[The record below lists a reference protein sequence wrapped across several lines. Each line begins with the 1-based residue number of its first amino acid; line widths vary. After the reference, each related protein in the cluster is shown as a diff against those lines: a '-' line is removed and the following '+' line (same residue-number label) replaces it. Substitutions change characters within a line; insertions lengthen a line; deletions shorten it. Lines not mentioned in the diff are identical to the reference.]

1 MPRNANFRKYNMN
14 FNWQLSYDIIRIK
27 LCNESAMED
36 GRTEVRNSHV
46 REFVYKT
53 VFSNNYVKMRNR
65 RFT

>member
-1 MPRNANFRKYNMN
+1 MN
-14 FNWQLSYDIIRIK
+14 FNWQLSYDVIRGK
-27 LCNESAMED
+27 LCNESA
-36 GRTEVRNSHV
+36 VRSSHV